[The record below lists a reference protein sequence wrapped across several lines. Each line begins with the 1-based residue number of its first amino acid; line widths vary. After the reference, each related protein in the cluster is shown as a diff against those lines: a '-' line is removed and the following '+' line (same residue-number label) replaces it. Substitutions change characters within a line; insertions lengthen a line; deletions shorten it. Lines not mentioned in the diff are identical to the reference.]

1 MLNLKAFEIKE
12 VPSID
17 SIVGGRGDYEVVG
30 TSSAYGHSFE
40 DWEFDDGT
48 VVCDVYVD

>member
-1 MLNLKAFEIKE
+1 MLNLKAFESKAA
-12 VPSID
+12 PSLE
-17 SIVGGRGDYEVVG
+17 SVVGGRDYKVVG
-30 TSSAYGHSFE
+30 TMEAYGHSFE